1 MLDAKAKELA
11 QGPNI
16 ATLATLLPD
25 GRPITH
31 VVWVDVEGDRLVVNT
46 EVERQKFKNVRRD
59 PRVSLTIIDSADPYR
74 YAEVRG
80 RVVETVDGIEAR
92 EHIDRLSEKYTGGP
106 YKNPIGSDRVI
117 LRIEPERV
125 HSQV

>member
-1 MLDAKAKELA
+1 MLDATAKELA
-11 QGPNI
+11 QGKAV

-31 VVWVDVEGDRLVVNT
+31 VVWVDLDGDTLVVNT
-46 EVERQKFKNVRRD
+46 EVERQKYKNVVRD
-59 PRVSLTIIDSADPYR
+59 PRVSLTLIDPDNPYR

-80 RVVETVDGIEAR
+80 RVVKTVNGIDAR

-117 LRIEPERV
+117 LRIKPERV
-125 HSQV
+125 HSQG